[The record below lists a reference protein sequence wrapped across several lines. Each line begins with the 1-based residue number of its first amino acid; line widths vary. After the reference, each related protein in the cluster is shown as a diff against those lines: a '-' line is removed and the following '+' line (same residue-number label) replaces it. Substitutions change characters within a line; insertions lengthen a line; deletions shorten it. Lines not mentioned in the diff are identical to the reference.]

1 MTGLATVAVVGAS
14 LAGLRAVETLRDD
27 GYEGRV
33 VLVGA
38 EPHLPYDR
46 PPLSKELLAGIAT
59 PEDTLLRPAEDY
71 DELGLELH
79 LGRRARSLDL
89 ERREVVLEDGERLGF
104 DGVVLATGAE
114 PRRLSAAP
122 DLAGIHLLRTLD
134 DCLAIAGALDERPRV
149 AVVGAGFI
157 GSEVA
162 STCRERGLDVTVL
175 EALPV
180 PMVRAVGPEMGRVLM
195 GLHAD
200 HGVPVRTGAG
210 VAGFAGTGRVE
221 QVLLEDGSAVDAD
234 LVVVG
239 VGVDPATS
247 WLEDSGLEL
256 ANGVVCDATCTAA
269 PGVVAAG
276 DVARWHN
283 ALYGGTM
290 RVEHWTNA
298 SEQGAAAVR
307 TLLARASGREPEAFS
322 PVPYFWSDQYGLKI
336 QYVGACG
343 ADDEVVVVD
352 GSTDDRRF
360 VAIYGRGGR
369 IVAAL
374 AVGRPRLLMAYRRLI
389 AERTAW
395 DEALAYGV

>member
-14 LAGLRAVETLRDD
+14 LAGLRAVETLREE
-27 GYEGRV
+27 GYEGRL
-33 VLVGA
+33 VLVGD

-46 PPLSKELLAGIAT
+46 TPLSKELLAGTAT
-59 PEDTLLRPAEDY
+59 PEDTLLRPAADY
-71 DELGLELH
+71 DELDLELH

-89 ERREVVLEDGERLGF
+89 ERREVVLDDGERLGF
-104 DGVVLATGAE
+104 DAVVLATGAS
-114 PRRLSAAP
+114 PRRLPATRE
-122 DLAGIHLLRTLD
+122 LAGIHLLRTLD
-134 DCLAIAGALDERPRV
+134 DSLAIANALEARPRV

-162 STCRERGLDVTVL
+162 STCRGRGLDVTVL

-180 PMVRAVGPEMGRVLM
+180 AMVRAVGPEMGRVLM
-195 GLHAD
+195 GLHGD
-200 HGVPVRTGAG
+200 HGVPVRTGVG
-210 VAGFAGTGRVE
+210 VAGFAGAERVE
-221 QVLLEDGSAVDAD
+221 QVLLEDGSAVDTD

-239 VGVDPATS
+239 VGVDPATA
-247 WLEDSGLEL
+247 WLEGTGLEI
-256 ANGVVCDATCTAA
+256 ANGVVCDSTCTAA

-276 DVARWHN
+276 DLARWHN
-283 ALYGGTM
+283 PLYGGSM

-298 SEQGAAAVR
+298 GDQAAAAVR
-307 TLLARASGREPEAFS
+307 SLLAYAAGGEPEPFS

-336 QYVGACG
+336 QYVGACSP
-343 ADDEVVVVD
+343 DDEVVVVD

-374 AVGRPRLLMAYRRLI
+374 AIGRPRLLMAYRRLI
-389 AERTAW
+389 AGRTTW
-395 DEALAYGV
+395 DDALAYRG